1 MPYVFNVFTGK
12 LDFTNPGSSFDPH
25 SPGPIGDVT
34 PSTGAFTT
42 LSATPGNN
50 ATGLTI
56 TGGSITGSGTT
67 PSLSITQTWNTTG
80 IVNGIFANFTNTAS
94 HSDSNVI
101 NLQVGGTPVFRVG
114 RDGVFRDG
122 INASGNVSASNK
134 VQAGGGV
141 QLTGVTEIGHFG
153 NGNMVQ
159 TDPTA
164 TNSNQMFLLGGTS
177 SSFPAFRRNS
187 TVMEVRLADNSA
199 FTVLQANFRTT
210 ANAVAESIVPTHT
223 VLIQDATGTSYKI
236 AVQAA

>member
-50 ATGLTI
+50 TTGLTV

-80 IVNGIFANFTNTAS
+80 VVNGIFANFTNTAS
-94 HSDSNVI
+94 DANSNVI
-101 NLQVGGTPVFRVG
+101 QIQVGGSPVFTIG
-114 RDGVFRDG
+114 RDGNFRNG
-122 INASGNVSASNK
+122 VTATGNIFASNNL
-134 VQAGGGV
+134 QAGGGLLFAGGNTILGQGSGAGALV
-141 QLTGVTEIGHFG
+141 VIGTTPKVEF
-153 NGNMVQ
+153 
-159 TDPTA
+159 
-164 TNSNQMFLLGGTS
+164 GGTTS
-177 SSFPAFRRNS
+177 AFPALKRS
-187 TVMEVRLADNSA
+187 SALLQARLADDSA
-199 FTVLQANFRTT
+199 FTVLQADLRTT
-210 ANAVAESIVPTHT
+210 ANAVAEAIVPTHT